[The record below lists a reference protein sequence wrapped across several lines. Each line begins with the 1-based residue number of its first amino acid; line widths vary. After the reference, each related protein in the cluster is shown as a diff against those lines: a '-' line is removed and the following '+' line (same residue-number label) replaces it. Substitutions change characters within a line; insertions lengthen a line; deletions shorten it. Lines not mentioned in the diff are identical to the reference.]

1 MMRTPIGHSEHCRND
16 QRRRVQNQRQARDSS
31 GGRRLVFRRLFNC
44 RQRSFDRLRLC
55 LSGQKI
61 HQHYGRIQIT
71 NHGEQLV
78 VLTMAFDPFPPPQKV
93 DPAFGRDSLDDRFQV
108 AFAVRES

>member
-1 MMRTPIGHSEHCRND
+1 MAIPSIAVIISVAVLRTNVRT
-16 QRRRVQNQRQARDSS
+16 RDSS
-31 GGRRLVFRRLFNC
+31 GSRRLVFRRLFNC
-44 RQRSFDRLRLC
+44 GQRSFDRLRLC

-61 HQHYGRIQIT
+61 HEHYRRIQIT

-78 VLTMAFDPFPPPQKV
+78 VVTMAFDPFPPPEKV

-108 AFAVRES
+108 AFAVRQS